1 MRKVI
6 EYLRPYFGLMG
17 LGVIIKLTGTI
28 MDLFLPSILSHII
41 DDVAPTKNI
50 QMVIFWGVVMVICA
64 IIAVSFNVIANRMA
78 AKVARNT
85 TKAIRQDL
93 YDKITALSCRQVD
106 SIGIPSLI
114 SRITSDT
121 YNIHHMIGMI
131 QRMGI
136 RAPILLLGSIA
147 ITLVMDWRL
156 ALVLISTIPFMTL
169 VVFYITR
176 KGIPLYTSLQQ
187 NVDKLVRVV
196 RENAVGIRVIK
207 ALSKTE
213 YEKKRFDGVNRE
225 VVQKETTAGT
235 VMSVTNPMM
244 NLLLNLGM
252 TIAILVGAFLIN
264 ASYSEPGTLLGF
276 TSYFT
281 IILNAVMSISRIF
294 VNLSKGSASAN
305 RIAFVLDMPEDLE
318 LMLPDHV
325 ETDDHI
331 TFENVSFSYL
341 KQKNNLEDIS
351 FSLKRGETLGIIGAT
366 GCGKT
371 TIIHLLMRL
380 YDRDGG
386 TIRIHGD
393 DVRSIPSEKLHTM
406 FGVVFQNDVLFAD
419 TIAENISF
427 GRNMDEEALEN
438 AARWAQAEEFIES
451 QPERFD
457 HELTIRGSNLSG
469 GQRQRLLISRAL
481 AAKPEIL
488 ILDDSSS
495 ALDYRTDAALRG
507 AIRENFN
514 DTTSI
519 IIAQRISSIMH
530 ANHILVLEN
539 GRAIG
544 YGTHDELMACCESY
558 QEISRSQMG
567 DGSRKNADQ
576 EVMA

>member
-1 MRKVI
+1 MKKI
-6 EYLRPYFGLMG
+6 FQYLKPYLWAMA
-17 LGVIIKLTGTI
+17 LGVLIKFTGTV
-28 MDLFLPSILSHII
+28 MDLFLPSILAHVI
-41 DDVAPTKNI
+41 DDVAPTGNVR
-50 QMVIFWGVVMVICA
+50 MVIFWGVVMVICA
-64 IIAVSFNVIANRMA
+64 IIAVSFNIIANRFA
-78 AKVARNT
+78 ARVARDT
-85 TKAIRQDL
+85 TRAVRQDL
-93 YDKITALSCRQVD
+93 YDKITALSCGQVD

-131 QRMGI
+131 QRIGI
-136 RAPILLLGSIA
+136 RAPILLLGSII
-147 ITLVMDWRL
+147 ITLFMDWRL
-156 ALVLISTIPFMTL
+156 ALVLIGTIPFMAA

-176 KGIPLYTSLQQ
+176 KGIPLYTALQQ

-213 YEKKRFDGVNRE
+213 YEKNRFDGVNRD
-225 VVQKETTAGT
+225 VVEKETTAGT
-235 VMSVTNPMM
+235 VMAVTNPMM

-252 TIAILVGAFLIN
+252 TLTILVGAYLVN
-264 ASYSEPGTLLGF
+264 AGVSEPGTILGF

-281 IILNAVMSISRIF
+281 IILGAVMAISRIF

-305 RIAFVLDMPEDLE
+305 RIAFVLDMPEDLQ
-318 LMLPDHV
+318 LMAPDHID
-325 ETDDHI
+325 TDDHI
-331 TFENVSFSYL
+331 LFENVSFSYL
-341 KQKNNLEDIS
+341 KQKDNLKNIS
-351 FSLKRGETLGIIGAT
+351 FSLKKGETLGIIGST

-371 TIIHLLMRL
+371 TVVHLLMRL
-380 YDRDGG
+380 YDRDKG
-386 TIRIHGD
+386 TIRINGD
-393 DVRSIPSEKLHTM
+393 DVRSIPYEKLHTM

-427 GRNMDEEALEN
+427 GRDLTMEEMEN

-451 QPERFD
+451 QDARFE

-481 AAKPEIL
+481 AGKPDIL

-507 AIRENFN
+507 AIRENFEN
-514 DTTSI
+514 TTSI

-530 ANHILVLEN
+530 ADHILVLEN
-539 GRAIG
+539 GEAIG
-544 YGTHDELMACCESY
+544 YGTHDELMESCESY
-558 QEISRSQMG
+558 REISRSQMG
-567 DGSRKNADQ
+567 DGKKE
-576 EVMA
+576 EVTA